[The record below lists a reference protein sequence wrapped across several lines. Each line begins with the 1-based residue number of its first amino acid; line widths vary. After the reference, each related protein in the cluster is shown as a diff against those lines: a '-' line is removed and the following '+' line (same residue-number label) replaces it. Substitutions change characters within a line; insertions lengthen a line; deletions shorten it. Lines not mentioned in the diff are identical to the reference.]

1 MGRRGSTQRTMGKEL
16 AMVRSQ
22 ALSSGFKFEPSDQML
37 MELFLLPY
45 LRDGK
50 LLVPASSL

>member
-1 MGRRGSTQRTMGKEL
+1 MGKEL